1 MNELERATEI
11 HKEAMAFAQEAHMA
25 RIFND
30 EPKALML
37 NRQALE
43 REREVVAI
51 YANRHDKEPMRS
63 MLYVSAASL
72 AMLCHL
78 YQEANLLI
86 EQGLT
91 IHTPPF
97 MKTEFKELKAQI
109 AQHKRDYEHISNAD
123 LEQPFWISGVLKRVD
138 ADKNTIKF
146 ASKATDTIPQTLYT
160 INVASETLNKL
171 VKNYWG
177 DIVKVYIK
185 PKHKKG
191 KQYPYELLEIS

>member
-1 MNELERATEI
+1 MTELENVTAI
-11 HKEAMAFAQEAHMA
+11 HKRAMALAQEAHMS

-37 NRQALE
+37 NRQSLVLE
-43 REREVVAI
+43 KEAANAMSERSD
-51 YANRHDKEPMRS
+51 NEPIRS
-63 MLYVSAASL
+63 ILFRSAASM
-72 AMLCHL
+72 AMLCHF
-78 YQEANLLI
+78 YQEAYQLI

-91 IHTPPF
+91 IHTTPD
-97 MKTEFKELKAQI
+97 MVQEFQELKEQI
-109 AQHKRDYEHISNAD
+109 AEHQLKYEQLSNAD
-123 LEQPFWISGVLKRVD
+123 LEQPFWISGTFKRVD
-138 ADKNTIKF
+138 ADKNTIKL

-171 VKNYWG
+171 VKDYWG

-191 KQYPYELLEIS
+191 KQSPYELLEIS

>member
-1 MNELERATEI
+1 MTELERATEI
-11 HKEAMAFAQEAHMA
+11 HKKSMTFAQEAHMA

-37 NRQALE
+37 NRQSLE
-43 REREVVAI
+43 LEREVVAI
-51 YANRHDKEPMRS
+51 YADRHDEEPMRS
-63 MLYVSAASL
+63 MLYVSAASM

-78 YQEANLLI
+78 YQEANSLI
-86 EQGLT
+86 DQGLT
-91 IHTPPF
+91 VHTPSF
-97 MKTEFKELKAQI
+97 VKLEFEELREQI
-109 AQHKRDYEHISNAD
+109 AQHKEKYEQISNGD
-123 LEQPFWISGVLKRVD
+123 LEQPFWISGILKRVD
-138 ADKNTIKF
+138 ADKNTVKL

-185 PKHKKG
+185 PKNKKG
-191 KQYPYELLEIS
+191 KPSPYELLEIS